1 MSRLTCEPD
10 SNLYLICDSFPK
22 LISDIRLWSLLTQLP
37 NASDFIDP
45 DICLLPWVS
54 NRYCLTG
61 NLDPLFQGAPLPL
74 VTLDLWSLQ
83 PYLRQSAGQQRPL
96 LEGAALQP
104 HPGISLSARTGP
116 ASHLHITRAL
126 PHPAIS
132 QAPGALATIPSH
144 RAFS

>member
-1 MSRLTCEPD
+1 MNLTPI
-10 SNLYLICDSFPK
+10 YLIRVSFPN
-22 LISDIRLWSLLTQLP
+22 LISNIRLWSLLTQLP

-45 DICLLPWVS
+45 DICLLLGVS
-54 NRYCLTG
+54 NRYCLTS

-116 ASHLHITRAL
+116 ASYFHIARAL
-126 PHPAIS
+126 PHPSIS
-132 QAPGALATIPSH
+132 QAPGALATVPRR